1 MQVYILRHAIA
12 VPRGTPG
19 YPNDDR
25 PLTEEGIRK
34 ITECAKGIKE
44 LSGSFDVI
52 ISSPLIRALETAKIT
67 AEATGYNKQV
77 VITGYLLPG
86 SPQRNLFK
94 FLSGY
99 KHNQKILLVG
109 HEPHLGYLASML
121 IGTNESVVEFK
132 KGGICRIDADD
143 IPPVKPGKL
152 IYLLQPKELR
162 AIANAQTIASQFVPV
177 KGNND

>member
-1 MQVYILRHAIA
+1 MQIYILRHAMA

-25 PLTEEGIRK
+25 PLTEEGIQKMTDVAR
-34 ITECAKGIKE
+34 GIKE
-44 LSGSFDVI
+44 ITEGFDVI
-52 ISSPLIRALETAKIT
+52 ISSPLIRARDTAKIT
-67 AEATGYNKQV
+67 AEQAGYTKEIV
-77 VITGYLLPG
+77 TTEYLLPG
-86 SPQRNLFK
+86 SPRRNLLK

-99 KHNQKILLVG
+99 KHNRNILLVG

-121 IGTNESVVEFK
+121 IGSNESVIEFK
-132 KGGICRIDADD
+132 KGAVCRIDIDSM
-143 IPPVKPGKL
+143 PPVKHGKL

-162 AIANAQTIASQFVPV
+162 IIAQAPIRETV